1 MSRIRKLSDSEQISM
16 RKLKYRT
23 PSSKIMPS
31 QYSGKNPYSPY
42 KDSKLTRSPSYVM
55 MQNNKHL
62 YRSGS
67 LSRCRNRDSK
77 VLNKIDETSLSAARS
92 NPWEQFLFHAKVLKE
107 KLNAIEKGDCEKAH
121 EKFIELFDEVIE
133 KDLIFGSILG
143 KIKESYTEIIQN
155 LANDAKMLVKE
166 IEKIN
171 EEKGNFEKMLERL
184 AKENR
189 DLGKEVQKMD
199 SKYVG
204 LQKVVKG
211 IQQVDLEDVP
221 LDSEKW
227 RGLIYENGEYCNLI
241 YELRVDLKEYQY
253 KEKKLL
259 ELIAAIKNSGVDIDS
274 IFEKEFRDESNMTF
288 DYTNEL
294 TAKELKM
301 PSLELSKI
309 IKSD

>member
-1 MSRIRKLSDSEQISM
+1 MSRIRKLSDSEQISI

-23 PSSKIMPS
+23 PSSKVIPS
-31 QYSGKNPYSPY
+31 QYNGKNLYSPY
-42 KDSKLTRSPSYVM
+42 KDAKLSRSPSYVM

-62 YRSGS
+62 HRSGS

-77 VLNKIDETSLSAARS
+77 ILNKIDETSLSAARS

-107 KLNAIEKGDCEKAH
+107 KLNSIGKGDCEKAH
-121 EKFIELFDEVIE
+121 EKFIELFDEVID
-133 KDLIFGSILG
+133 KDLIFGSILCR
-143 KIKESYTEIIQN
+143 IKESYTEVIQN
-155 LANDAKMLVKE
+155 LAKDAKMLVKE

-189 DLGKEVQKMD
+189 DLGREVQRLENR
-199 SKYVG
+199 YEG
-204 LQKVVKG
+204 LQRVVKG
-211 IQQVDLEDVP
+211 IQQVDLEEVP

-259 ELIAAIKNSGVDIDS
+259 EMIAAIKNSGVDIDS
-274 IFEKEFRDESNMTF
+274 IFDKEFKSESGMSF

-301 PSLELSKI
+301 PSLDLSKI
-309 IKSD
+309 LKSD